1 MLVQRS
7 VHLVMWSFVSTC
19 CKRDT
24 WAQKSPA
31 DFTECWC
38 NSLRVSESIMEA
50 ALSADK
56 HRKKKKKKRNITGN
70 TRFNIISC
78 VHHTTLQ
85 MFFFPRERS
94 LENRLAL
101 LKNYMHFILFAKQFG
116 SEALVLPKA
125 IAVH

>member
-7 VHLVMWSFVSTC
+7 VHLVMWSLVSTC

-56 HRKKKKKKRNITGN
+56 HRKKKEIYNRQHKIQYYFLRTSYYITD
-70 TRFNIISC
+70 
-78 VHHTTLQ
+78 V
-85 MFFFPRERS
+85 FFS
-94 LENRLAL
+94 
-101 LKNYMHFILFAKQFG
+101 
-116 SEALVLPKA
+116 
-125 IAVH
+125 